1 MNIYRGCAHG
11 CIYCDSRSL
20 CYGFAHDFED
30 IEVKRNAPELL
41 DAALR
46 SKRRKCVVGTG
57 AMCDPYMPCERELE
71 LTRRCLEIIERRGFG
86 VSVLTKSDL
95 VLRDLDLFRAIN
107 GKAKCTVQLTMTTYD
122 EELCRIIEPNVC
134 TTRRRYEVLKT
145 LHENGIPTVVWM
157 TPVLPFI
164 NDTEANLRGLL
175 DYCFD
180 AGVVGVLSF
189 GIGVT
194 LRDGD
199 REYFYAALDRYF
211 PGIKRKYIAAFGNS
225 YVCASPSERKLYE
238 ILDAECDARG
248 VLRDSDKIFEFLNTL
263 PEPPAAEQL
272 RLF

>member
-1 MNIYRGCAHG
+1 M
-11 CIYCDSRSL
+11 
-20 CYGFAHDFED
+20 
-30 IEVKRNAPELL
+30 
-41 DAALR
+41 
-46 SKRRKCVVGTG
+46 
-57 AMCDPYMPCERELE
+57 
-71 LTRRCLEIIERRGFG
+71 
-86 VSVLTKSDL
+86 
-95 VLRDLDLFRAIN
+95 
-107 GKAKCTVQLTMTTYD
+107 
-122 EELCRIIEPNVC
+122 
-134 TTRRRYEVLKT
+134 
-145 LHENGIPTVVWM
+145 WM